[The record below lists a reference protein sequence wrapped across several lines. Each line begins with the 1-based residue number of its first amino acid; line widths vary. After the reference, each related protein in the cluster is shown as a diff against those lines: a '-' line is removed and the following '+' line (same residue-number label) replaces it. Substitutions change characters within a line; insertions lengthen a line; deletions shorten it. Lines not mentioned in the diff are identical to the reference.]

1 MYGTLRDE
9 LVGTLAEVREA
20 GLYKSELE
28 IMTPQGAH
36 VDVTG
41 RGELLNLCANN
52 YLGLANHPAIV
63 EAAHEALDRW
73 GYGMASVRFIC
84 GTQVLHRELEERLS
98 EFLGTDDTIL
108 YSSCFDANGGL
119 FEALLGEEDAVI
131 SDQLNHASIID
142 GIRLC
147 KARRLRYANG
157 DMDELEARL
166 EEASDARHR
175 LIATDGVFSMDGY
188 LAQLDRICELA
199 ERHGALVMVDDSHAV
214 GVVGPGGRGTPEHH
228 GVIERVDI
236 LTGTLGKAIGG
247 ASGGYVSGRRE
258 IVELLR
264 QRSRPYLFSNSV
276 APPVAFHI
284 AIDREQ
290 HPIDA
295 EVVQAAT
302 KWKRLA
308 LRQFGLRA
316 GEGVLTDMRA
326 VRKDYFLDH
335 DHSAYVDQWDWEQA
349 IRPQDR
355 TLGYLTATVR
365 SIWKVLKEAE
375 ALLHERYPVLAAAYP
390 PLPAELE
397 FIHAEDILAT
407 YPDLP
412 RKQRETEI
420 LQEHPAVFIYGIGWP
435 LADGLPHELRAADYD
450 DWSTETVSA
459 DGRPM
464 HGLNGD
470 ILVWNP
476 VTRRRHELMSG
487 GIRVTKESL
496 VRQLELSGQLDF
508 LELPYHQAI
517 MRDEIP
523 LSIGAGIG
531 QSRTMMLLL
540 RKAHLGEVSV
550 TVWPR
555 VLKRMCAQR
564 DIHVLE

>member
-1 MYGTLRDE
+1 MYGTLRDD

-28 IMTPQGAH
+28 ITTPQGAH

-84 GTQVLHRELEERLS
+84 GTQALHGELEERLS

-166 EEASDARHR
+166 EESADARHR

-188 LAQLDRICELA
+188 LAQLGRICELA
-199 ERHGALVMVDDSHAV
+199 ERHDALVMVDDSHAV

-258 IVELLR
+258 IIELLR
-264 QRSRPYLFSNSV
+264 QRSRPYLFSNSL
-276 APPVAFHI
+276 APPVVAASVRALELI
-284 AIDREQ
+284 ETSAELRDRLRENTAHFRARMTELDFDVLPGE
-290 HPIDA
+290 HPIVPVMIGD
-295 EVVQAAT
+295 EV
-302 KWKRLA
+302 
-308 LRQFGLRA
+308 
-316 GEGVLTDMRA
+316 E
-326 VRKDYFLDH
+326 
-335 DHSAYVDQWDWEQA
+335 
-349 IRPQDR
+349 
-355 TLGYLTATVR
+355 
-365 SIWKVLKEAE
+365 
-375 ALLHERYPVLAAAYP
+375 AAAFSAR
-390 PLPAELE
+390 LV
-397 FIHAEDILAT
+397 
-407 YPDLP
+407 DLGVYAVSFSFPVVP
-412 RKQRETEI
+412 RGTARIRTQMSAAHSVAD
-420 LQEHPAVFIYGIGWP
+420 LDFAVEQF
-435 LADGLPHELRAADYD
+435 AAARAA
-450 DWSTETVSA
+450 A
-459 DGRPM
+459 
-464 HGLNGD
+464 
-470 ILVWNP
+470 
-476 VTRRRHELMSG
+476 
-487 GIRVTKESL
+487 
-496 VRQLELSGQLDF
+496 
-508 LELPYHQAI
+508 
-517 MRDEIP
+517 
-523 LSIGAGIG
+523 
-531 QSRTMMLLL
+531 
-540 RKAHLGEVSV
+540 
-550 TVWPR
+550 
-555 VLKRMCAQR
+555 
-564 DIHVLE
+564 